1 MLHLGR
7 ASDMDMHRLLA
18 DRHKFMVMALWGMEY
33 TFQMTP
39 LLEADSSFGVLF
51 LGVNFLWALRPHVSL
66 CTTDIWSSSAR
77 GLFARQPGPLY
88 NPLAEAVRQ
97 TESAGQPRHHRNSLI
112 TSHWDVSAPG
122 ARVHSHQ
129 SHG

>member
-33 TFQMTP
+33 TFQVGGSCFLFFFPYIQYHNLIHKQMTP

-51 LGVNFLWALRPHVSL
+51 LEVNFLWALRPHVSL
-66 CTTDIWSSSAR
+66 CSTDIMSSSAR
-77 GLFARQPGPLY
+77 GPFARQPGPLY
-88 NPLAEAVRQ
+88 NPLAEAVC
-97 TESAGQPRHHRNSLI
+97 
-112 TSHWDVSAPG
+112 
-122 ARVHSHQ
+122 
-129 SHG
+129 